1 MLTRPQDGAAC
12 GRRTPSN
19 LRGERMKLTR
29 RQREIYD
36 YLAEFIESNGYAP
49 SLEEIAA
56 RFGLSSV
63 ATVHEHLENLA
74 EKGAV
79 RRDPHRSRAIELTDG
94 GGRGARA
101 SAVLLPLVGRV
112 AAGQPLEA
120 IPDDET
126 LAVPESM
133 LGRGETFVLKVAG
146 DSMIDE
152 HIADGDYVI
161 VERRD
166 TARSGER
173 VVALIDEE
181 NATLKTFF
189 REPDGRIRLQP
200 ANERLAPLYYDASR
214 VRVQG
219 VAIGVLR
226 KYR

>member
-1 MLTRPQDGAAC
+1 
-12 GRRTPSN
+12 
-19 LRGERMKLTR
+19 MKLTR

-36 YLAEFIESNGYAP
+36 YLGEFIEENGYAP

-63 ATVHEHLENLA
+63 ATVHEHLENL
-74 EKGAV
+74 ESKGAV
-79 RRDPHRSRAIELTDG
+79 RRDPHRSRAIELTESLTD
-94 GGRGARA
+94 RPRPA
-101 SAVLLPLVGRV
+101 AVELPLLGRV

-120 IPDDET
+120 IGENET

-133 LGRGETFVLKVAG
+133 VGRGETFVLRVAG

-152 HIADGDYVI
+152 HIEDGDYVI
-161 VERRD
+161 VERRE

-173 VVALIDEE
+173 VVALIDGEH
-181 NATLKTFF
+181 ATLKTLF

-200 ANERLAPLYYDASR
+200 ANERVAPLFYDADR

>member
-1 MLTRPQDGAAC
+1 
-12 GRRTPSN
+12 
-19 LRGERMKLTR
+19 MKLTR

-63 ATVHEHLENLA
+63 ATVHEHLENLE
-74 EKGAV
+74 EKGAL

-94 GGRGARA
+94 AGRGARE

-120 IPDDET
+120 VPDDET

-133 LGRGETFVLKVAG
+133 LGRGETFVLRVAG

-152 HIADGDYVI
+152 HIEDGDYVI

-173 VVALIDEE
+173 VIALIDEE

>member
-1 MLTRPQDGAAC
+1 
-12 GRRTPSN
+12 
-19 LRGERMKLTR
+19 MKLTR

-36 YLAEFIESNGYAP
+36 YLAEFIEANGYAP

-94 GGRGARA
+94 GGRGARE

-120 IPDDET
+120 VPDDET

-133 LGRGETFVLKVAG
+133 LGRGETFVLKVTG

>member
-1 MLTRPQDGAAC
+1 
-12 GRRTPSN
+12 
-19 LRGERMKLTR
+19 MKLTR

-36 YLAEFIESNGYAP
+36 YLAEFIETNGYAP

-63 ATVHEHLENLA
+63 ATVHEHLENLE

-94 GGRGARA
+94 AGRGVRE

-120 IPDDET
+120 VPDDET

-214 VRVQG
+214 IRVQG

>member
-1 MLTRPQDGAAC
+1 
-12 GRRTPSN
+12 
-19 LRGERMKLTR
+19 MKLTR

-63 ATVHEHLENLA
+63 ATVHEHLENLE

-94 GGRGARA
+94 GGRGSRE
-101 SAVLLPLVGRV
+101 SAVLLPLLGRV

-120 IPDDET
+120 VPDSET

-133 LGRGETFVLKVAG
+133 LGRGETFVLRVAG

-152 HIADGDYVI
+152 HIEDGDYVI

-173 VVALIDEE
+173 VVALIDGE
-181 NATLKTFF
+181 NATLKTLF

-214 VRVQG
+214 VRIQG

>member
-1 MLTRPQDGAAC
+1 
-12 GRRTPSN
+12 
-19 LRGERMKLTR
+19 MKLTR

-94 GGRGARA
+94 GGRGPRE
-101 SAVLLPLVGRV
+101 SAAILPLLGLV

-120 IPDDET
+120 ITDDET

-133 LGRGETFVLKVAG
+133 LGRGETFVLRVAG

-152 HIADGDYVI
+152 HIEDGDYVI

-173 VVALIDEE
+173 VVALIDGE
-181 NATLKTFF
+181 NATLKTLF

-200 ANERLAPLYYDASR
+200 ANERLAPMYYDAAR
-214 VRVQG
+214 VRIQG

>member
-1 MLTRPQDGAAC
+1 
-12 GRRTPSN
+12 
-19 LRGERMKLTR
+19 MKLTR

-36 YLAEFIESNGYAP
+36 YLGEFIEENGYAP
-49 SLEEIAA
+49 SLEEIAS

-63 ATVHEHLENLA
+63 ATVHEHLENL
-74 EKGAV
+74 ESKGAV
-79 RRDPHRSRAIELTDG
+79 RRDPHRSRAIELTDTAAG
-94 GGRGARA
+94 HPRPA
-101 SAVLLPLVGRV
+101 AVELPLLGRV

-120 IPDDET
+120 IAGDET

-133 LGRGETFVLKVAG
+133 LGRGETFVLRVAG

-152 HIADGDYVI
+152 HIEDGDYVI

-166 TARSGER
+166 AARSGER
-173 VVALIDEE
+173 VVALIDGEH
-181 NATLKTFF
+181 ATLKTLFH
-189 REPDGRIRLQP
+189 ETDGRIRLQP
-200 ANERLAPLYYDASR
+200 ANERVQPLYYDAAR